1 MRITSA
7 KGLAYEFH
15 GHGPTCLTLHG
26 GPGMSSGL
34 WPALRPLAKTVRLLV
49 YDHRGHGRSAGKI
62 PRRRALEALADDA
75 AELATELATAPLN
88 VIGHSNGAFVALYLA
103 LRHPNTVDRLVL
115 VGGAASGHFR
125 AYAQRNAAT
134 RATRPILKALDRL
147 WGDRLADDRA
157 FAQAWRTVQ
166 PLYFY
171 RPTGARIAR
180 AIGPL
185 RFTLAARRQIL
196 PQYDRFDL
204 RSDLG
209 RIRAKTLV
217 IGGRHDWITPP
228 ECAVEL
234 SAGIPG
240 AVLDIF
246 EMSGH
251 YPFIEE
257 PTRFT
262 RSVSDFLTA

>member
-34 WPALRPLAKTVRLLV
+34 WPALSPLAKKVRLLV
-49 YDHRGHGRSAGKI
+49 YDHRGHGASSGMI
-62 PRRRALEALADDA
+62 PARGAFDVLADDA
-75 AELATELATAPLN
+75 AALAKELGITRAH
-88 VIGHSNGAFVALYLA
+88 VMGHSNGAFVALHLA

-125 AYAQRNAAT
+125 AYAQRNAAR

-147 WGDRLADDRA
+147 WSDRLADDRA
-157 FAQAWRTVQ
+157 FARAWRTVQ

-171 RPTGARIAR
+171 RPTAARIAR

-185 RFTLAARRQIL
+185 TFTLAARRRIL

-204 RSDLG
+204 RSELG

-246 EMSGH
+246 ETSGH

-262 RSVSDFLTA
+262 RSVGDFLIA